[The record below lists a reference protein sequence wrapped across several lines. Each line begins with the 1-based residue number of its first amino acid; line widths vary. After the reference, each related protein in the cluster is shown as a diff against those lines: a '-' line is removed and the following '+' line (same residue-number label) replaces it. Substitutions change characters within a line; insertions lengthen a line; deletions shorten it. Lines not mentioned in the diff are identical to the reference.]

1 VGQQTDLDTTAAG
14 LTSAEVA
21 ERVGRGEVNTIPEAP
36 TRTTKQIV
44 RANVF
49 TPVNLVI
56 GILAGLV
63 ILAGSPKNALFAG
76 VIVANSVI
84 GVFQELRAKRT
95 LDALRV
101 VSAPKVHV
109 RRDGATVELDVGDL
123 VLDDVV
129 ELRTGQQVVADGVVL
144 DEDSLEIDES
154 LLTGEADA
162 INKESGDE
170 VLSGSAVV
178 AGSGNVRIT
187 KVGAQNYAAKLAEE
201 AKRFTLVNS
210 PLRNDVNRI
219 VTLVGYAIIPVGL
232 LLATSQFFRNDQG
245 WQDAIISTVAGLV
258 GMVPEGLVLLT
269 SVAFAVGVV
278 RLSKQRCLVQELPA
292 IEVLARVDV
301 LCADKTGTIT
311 EGSLALAA
319 VEPLDGADE
328 HEVEDALASMAELD
342 PDPNA
347 TLLAVKEH
355 FGAATHR
362 WSQTGRVPF
371 SSARKWSAMAFGDH
385 GGWVLGAPEFV
396 LGDAYSGDLQSKVE
410 EEAASGRRVLLLA
423 TGDFGD
429 PTAPQL
435 TDVTA
440 RALVLLEDV
449 VRADAAA
456 TIEFFGAQGVTVK
469 VISGDNPV
477 TVGAVARRAGLAE
490 WDHNIDAKR
499 LPGDDDLDALAD
511 ALDENTVF
519 GRVTPHQKRAMVR
532 ALQHRGHTVAM
543 TGDGVNDVLA
553 LKDAD
558 CGVAMASGSEA
569 TRAVAQLVLLDSNF
583 SALPFVVAEGRRV
596 INNIERVASLFL
608 TKTVYSMVLSIFV
621 GVVALDYPLQP
632 IHLSLLSWFSIGI
645 PAFFLALEPND
656 ERVNPG
662 FLQRV
667 LGWAIPAGLVIA
679 VMTMAVFELV
689 QLDTSIDVEHARTV
703 GVMTAGSIAL
713 LNLYRVARPLNLMR
727 TVLVAT
733 MAGLFALFFIV
744 PFTQDLF
751 ELPVTAWWAYLV
763 AAAAVVIAYPLLEIG
778 SRLSLTIADRRRAR
792 RTIAP

>member
-1 VGQQTDLDTTAAG
+1 MLADYRVPVGQQTELDDDASAAAARG

-21 ERVGRGEVNTIPEAP
+21 ERVARGDVNTIQTAP
-36 TRTTKQIV
+36 TRTTAQIV

-49 TPVNLVI
+49 TPVNLII
-56 GILAGLV
+56 GILAALV

-84 GVFQELRAKRT
+84 GVVQELRAKRT

-396 LGDAYSGDLQSKVE
+396 LGDGY
-410 EEAASGRRVLLLA
+410 
-423 TGDFGD
+423 
-429 PTAPQL
+429 
-435 TDVTA
+435 
-440 RALVLLEDV
+440 
-449 VRADAAA
+449 
-456 TIEFFGAQGVTVK
+456 
-469 VISGDNPV
+469 
-477 TVGAVARRAGLAE
+477 AG
-490 WDHNIDAKR
+490 
-499 LPGDDDLDALAD
+499 
-511 ALDENTVF
+511 
-519 GRVTPHQKRAMVR
+519 
-532 ALQHRGHTVAM
+532 
-543 TGDGVNDVLA
+543 A
-553 LKDAD
+553 LKDRVEQHA
-558 CGVAMASGSEA
+558 
-569 TRAVAQLVLLDSNF
+569 
-583 SALPFVVAEGRRV
+583 AEG
-596 INNIERVASLFL
+596 
-608 TKTVYSMVLSIFV
+608 
-621 GVVALDYPLQP
+621 
-632 IHLSLLSWFSIGI
+632 
-645 PAFFLALEPND
+645 
-656 ERVNPG
+656 
-662 FLQRV
+662 
-667 LGWAIPAGLVIA
+667 
-679 VMTMAVFELV
+679 
-689 QLDTSIDVEHARTV
+689 
-703 GVMTAGSIAL
+703 
-713 LNLYRVARPLNLMR
+713 
-727 TVLVAT
+727 
-733 MAGLFALFFIV
+733 
-744 PFTQDLF
+744 
-751 ELPVTAWWAYLV
+751 
-763 AAAAVVIAYPLLEIG
+763 
-778 SRLSLTIADRRRAR
+778 
-792 RTIAP
+792 